1 MKVHVMQNWNTLRI
15 DPADG
20 SAVTEYRIDG
30 EHVESRQVRD
40 DRSDGWTRLTAQ
52 QLTSH
57 VLANTVVAYWLRRRM
72 GVHQLVRACAKDSS
86 AMEFEKDLLAA

>member
-1 MKVHVMQNWNTLRI
+1 MQNWNTLRI
-15 DPADG
+15 DPPDG
-20 SAVTEYRIDG
+20 STVTEYRIDG

-40 DRSDGWTRLTAQ
+40 DAYDGWKQLTPQ

-72 GVHQLVRACAKDSS
+72 GVHRLVRACAPDSV
-86 AMEFEKDLLAA
+86 AMEFNKDLLAA

>member
-1 MKVHVMQNWNTLRI
+1 MQNWNTLRI

-40 DRSDGWTRLTAQ
+40 DTLDGWKRLTPQ

-57 VLANTVVAYWLRRRM
+57 VVANTVVAYWLRRRM
-72 GVHQLVRACAKDSS
+72 GVHPLVRACAQDSS
-86 AMEFEKDLLAA
+86 AMEFERDRLAA

>member
-1 MKVHVMQNWNTLRI
+1 MQNWNKLRI

-30 EHVESRQVRD
+30 ENVESRQVRD
-40 DRSDGWTRLTAQ
+40 DRSGGWKRLTPQ
-52 QLTSH
+52 QLTTH

-72 GVHQLVRACAKDSS
+72 GVHQLVRACARDSS

>member
-1 MKVHVMQNWNTLRI
+1 MQNWNTLRI

-20 SAVTEYRIDG
+20 SAVTEFRIDG
-30 EHVESRQVRD
+30 ARVQARRVRGNNHD
-40 DRSDGWTRLTAQ
+40 EWERLTPQ

-72 GVHQLVRACAKDSS
+72 GVHQLVRACSQDSS

>member
-1 MKVHVMQNWNTLRI
+1 MQNWNTLRI
-15 DPADG
+15 DPPDA

-30 EHVESRQVRD
+30 EHVEARLVRAD
-40 DRSDGWTRLTAQ
+40 ESDSWKQLTPQ

-72 GVHQLVRACAKDSS
+72 GVHRLVRACAPDSS